1 VRPRKKVSQQRI
13 ARDLGVSQALVSLAL
28 NGRKDGIN
36 PETYQRIWD
45 HAISLGYQPK
55 GMRFEQSPEE
65 TRLRQVGFILRAGLN
80 IHTQGSYF
88 SHVLHGLHTA
98 LAQRHYAALFLGSED
113 TLSREQ
119 FAHFFHPGHALR
131 GVVLFGEVAGPFL
144 SQVLTFER
152 RVVAI
157 SARHPGRCHSVVG
170 NEPQALE
177 SLVRHLHGLGHTR
190 IGWLGGNIGLGRHEA
205 RLAAFRAAL
214 RLVGLEDNPRYHSL
228 VTEADNL
235 DGVEAMERMLT
246 LARRRDFPTAVVAY
260 NTHMAVGAV
269 LALQRAG
276 WAVPGRLSVA
286 GADNYALA
294 RAQSPRI
301 TVAGSD
307 PEKLGAAAAR
317 LVLESTGEGDESLHE
332 LILPSQLV
340 LGQSTGPAPA

>member
-1 VRPRKKVSQQRI
+1 MRPRKKVSQQRI

-45 HAISLGYQPK
+45 HAVSLGYQPK
-55 GMRFEQSPEE
+55 GMRFEQSPSD

-98 LAQRHYAALFLGSED
+98 LAKRSYAALFLGSED
-113 TLSREQ
+113 SLAKEQ
-119 FAHFFHPGHALR
+119 LTAFFHPGHSLR
-131 GVVLFGEVAGPFL
+131 GVALFGEVGLPFL
-144 SQVLTFER
+144 SQVRSFER

-157 SARHPGRCHSVVG
+157 SARHSGLCHSVVG

-177 SLVRHLHGLGHTR
+177 SLVRHLQQLGHTR
-190 IGWLGGNIGLGRHEA
+190 IGWIGGNIGLGRHETRLQA
-205 RLAAFRAAL
+205 FLAAMKLA
-214 RLVGLEDNPRYHSL
+214 GLPVDERYQ
-228 VTEADNL
+228 VFIKEADKL
-235 DGVEAMERMLT
+235 EGVQAMEKLLVHAKRK
-246 LARRRDFPTAVVAY
+246 DFPTAIIAY
-260 NTHMAVGAV
+260 NTHMASGAIV
-269 LALQRAG
+269 ALQRAG
-276 WAVPGRLSVA
+276 WDVPTAMSVA

-294 RAQSPRI
+294 RQESPRI
-301 TVAGSD
+301 TVAGTD

-317 LVLESTGEGDESLHE
+317 LVLDTTGEEDESFHD

-340 LGQSTGPAPA
+340 TGQSTGPARR